1 MEVIENEILL
11 YKWHILSNF
20 YFMKQ
25 IDLFFE
31 IPSLFCSC
39 GKKVQKSAKRSAQ
52 IEKVSFIKSS

>member
-31 IPSLFCSC
+31 IPSLFYDCSLKVPKRVP
-39 GKKVQKSAKRSAQ
+39 GVPGVQK
-52 IEKVSFIKSS
+52 FLL